1 MVTRSDEP
9 RSVVEHLM
17 VRQAG
22 QYLVQLLPHMAT
34 WLPPLPIID
43 ALDLAQRR
51 IPGATA
57 AEWLRGEGYQPVT
70 DALAALTC
78 KFLGG
83 AVVWEAD
90 DGTTVWARHELRAL
104 AAANPVILGFPP
116 PRGGL
121 LHEAAAVQMASWHL
135 PPSHYGTLGLV
146 RGHAVVE
153 LDWLTRDAYAL
164 HGRLQDISRYLANAY
179 QWQHYQML
187 PRFWTVF
194 VRCQIALIKQYV
206 AAEQVGIVDEAHRA
220 QRRAV
225 RRRREVP
232 HGH

>member
-1 MVTRSDEP
+1 MVTRSNEP
-9 RSVVEHLM
+9 RSVVEYLM

-22 QYLVQLLPHMAT
+22 QYLVQLLPNLVS

-43 ALDLAQRR
+43 DLDLAQRR

-70 DALAALTC
+70 DAPAALTC

-83 AVVWEAD
+83 AVLWEAA
-90 DGTTVWARHELRAL
+90 DGTTVWARPDLGVL
-104 AAANPVILGFPP
+104 AQANPVILGFPP

-121 LHEAAAVQMASWHL
+121 LHESAAVQMASWHL
-135 PPSHYGTLGLV
+135 PPLHYGMLGLV

-153 LDWLTRDAYAL
+153 LAWLTRDAYAL
-164 HGRLQDISRYLANAY
+164 HGRLQDISRYLTNAY
-179 QWQHYQML
+179 HWQHYQLL

-194 VRCQIALIKQYV
+194 LRCQIELIKHYV
-206 AAEQVGIVDEAHRA
+206 AAEQGGIVDEAHRA